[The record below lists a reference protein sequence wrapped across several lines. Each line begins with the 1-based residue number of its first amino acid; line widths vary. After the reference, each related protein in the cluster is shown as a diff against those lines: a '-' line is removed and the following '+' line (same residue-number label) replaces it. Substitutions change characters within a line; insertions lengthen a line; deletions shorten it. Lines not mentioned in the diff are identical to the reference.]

1 MLRGS
6 VPHAQASFQPRK
18 GNNFVETHSRYPRRT
33 EGKRV
38 HGRSARVLES
48 VLEATAE
55 ELGRVG
61 FTGLRIEDVALR
73 SGVNKTTIYR
83 RWPSKSDL
91 IAALLDR
98 EKIPLEEVDT
108 GNLESDIRET
118 LRQFRTRLYTVRHR
132 GILRVLMGERVHPE
146 VAQMVRETRARH
158 IAMRQR
164 IFERA
169 MERGEI
175 PQRDAAAL
183 VEFMTAPLATRIMH
197 LGQEVDDDYI
207 ELLTQVIKRGVS
219 APL

>member
-6 VPHAQASFQPRK
+6 VPRAQASFQPRK
-18 GNNFVETHSRYPRRT
+18 GNSFVETQSRYPRRT

-61 FTGLRIEDVALR
+61 FSGLRIEDVALR

>member
-61 FTGLRIEDVALR
+61 FSGLRIEDVALR

>member
-1 MLRGS
+1 M
-6 VPHAQASFQPRK
+6 
-18 GNNFVETHSRYPRRT
+18 ETTSRYPRRT

-48 VLEATAE
+48 VLEAAAE

-61 FTGLRIEDVALR
+61 FSALRIEDVALR

-83 RWPSKSDL
+83 RWPTKSEL
-91 IAALLDR
+91 IAAVMDR
-98 EKIPLEEVDT
+98 EKMPLEEVNT

-118 LRQFRTRLYTVRHR
+118 LRQFRTRLYTLRHR
-132 GILRVLMGERVHPE
+132 GIMRVLMGERAHPE

-169 MERGEI
+169 IERGEI
-175 PQRDAAAL
+175 PQRDAATL
-183 VEFMTAPLATRIMH
+183 VEFLTSPLVSRIMH

-207 ELLTQVIKRGVS
+207 ELLTQVIKHGAA

>member
-1 MLRGS
+1 MD
-6 VPHAQASFQPRK
+6 PA
-18 GNNFVETHSRYPRRT
+18 RYPRRT

-48 VLEATAE
+48 VLEAAAE

-61 FTGLRIEDVALR
+61 FGALRIEDVALR

-83 RWPSKSDL
+83 RWPTKLEL
-91 IAALLDR
+91 IAAVIDR
-98 EKIPLEEVDT
+98 EKMPMEEVNT
-108 GNLESDIRET
+108 GKLESDIRET
-118 LRQFRTRLYTVRHR
+118 LWQFRTRLYTLRHR
-132 GILRVLMGERVHPE
+132 GIMRVLMGESAHPE

-175 PQRDAAAL
+175 PQRDPAIL
-183 VEFMTAPLATRIMH
+183 VEFLTSPLVSRIMH

-207 ELLTQVIKRGVS
+207 ELLTQVIKHGAS
-219 APL
+219 APVGDNKAR